1 MSETMPREA
10 GPNVFEALKG
20 SRIHDENLN
29 RLGKRLVYQMHV
41 LFKTAHIHLAGNAA
55 LVQPA
60 DRLVKTVEEI
70 REWQAEPILRQ
81 DGDHLYLA
89 DLRLKMDVEGYIGFT
104 EVVDALRCRGVGGVR
119 FLDEVNAQ
127 EVIAFARLWA
137 TADAAAVDAFR
148 ERLRVGGVLNVALD
162 LPVVHRSTAPL
173 TRETQKAVAKRTYFR
188 TLTAVAEVMESVKLK
203 QAVGVK
209 KSKRVVQGLVDL
221 LLQDDAT
228 LLGLT
233 TLRSHDEY
241 TYSHCVNVCILALT
255 IGQRLGYERGALADL
270 GVAALFHDVGKA
282 DIPLDI
288 LNKAT
293 DFTPEEWAIIRR
305 HPILGVKSLLRLKGL
320 DDISTK
326 IVIAGFEHHLNY
338 DLSGYP
344 KMASPRKVT
353 LFGRIISLADCYD
366 AMTASR
372 VYSRIP
378 LSPDRALRLML
389 KKAGTAYDPLLMKVF
404 VNCMG
409 LYPVGTIVVLD
420 TGEWGVVVGVPAS
433 PERRALPT
441 ITLIRD
447 AAGREIDG
455 ETLNLADPAVSAT
468 RRIVSTADAA
478 RSQVDL
484 ARLFL

>member
-1 MSETMPREA
+1 MSATAPREA

-29 RLGKRLVYQMHV
+29 RLGKRLVYQVHV
-41 LFKTAHIHLAGNAA
+41 LLKTAHIHLAGNTA

-70 REWQAEPILRQ
+70 REWQAKPILRQ

-104 EVVDALRCRGVGGVR
+104 EVVDALRGKGVGGVR
-119 FLDEVNAQ
+119 FLDGVNAR
-127 EVIAFARLWA
+127 EVIDFARLWA
-137 TADAAAVDAFR
+137 TADPAAVDALR
-148 ERLRVGGVLNVALD
+148 ERMREDGVLHIVLD
-162 LPVVHRSTAPL
+162 PPAAHRPAAPL
-173 TRETQKAVAKRTYFR
+173 ARETQKAVARRTYAR

-203 QAVGVK
+203 QAVGIK

-241 TYSHCVNVCILALT
+241 TYSHCVNVCILALAV
-255 IGQRLGYERGALADL
+255 GQRIGYERGALADL

-420 TGEWGVVVGVPAS
+420 TGEWGVVVGAPAS
-433 PERRALPT
+433 PERRAQPT

-455 ETLNLADPAVSAT
+455 ETLDLADPAVSAT

>member
-1 MSETMPREA
+1 
-10 GPNVFEALKG
+10 
-20 SRIHDENLN
+20 
-29 RLGKRLVYQMHV
+29 
-41 LFKTAHIHLAGNAA
+41 
-55 LVQPA
+55 
-60 DRLVKTVEEI
+60 
-70 REWQAEPILRQ
+70 
-81 DGDHLYLA
+81 
-89 DLRLKMDVEGYIGFT
+89 
-104 EVVDALRCRGVGGVR
+104 
-119 FLDEVNAQ
+119 
-127 EVIAFARLWA
+127 
-137 TADAAAVDAFR
+137 
-148 ERLRVGGVLNVALD
+148 
-162 LPVVHRSTAPL
+162 
-173 TRETQKAVAKRTYFR
+173 
-188 TLTAVAEVMESVKLK
+188 
-203 QAVGVK
+203 
-209 KSKRVVQGLVDL
+209 LVDL

-255 IGQRLGYERGALADL
+255 IGQRLEYERGALADL

-320 DDISTK
+320 DDVSTK

-344 KMASPRKVT
+344 KMALPRKVT